1 MSQVRA
7 QAYITLAGRSGWA
20 LLNTYHAV
28 LRERGY
34 RPAEVHLVAWEE
46 SALGTVLEGI
56 RLISE
61 RYAFSP
67 RISVVRVAEGDYAA
81 AGERV
86 LGLVRAFA
94 ARGFE
99 TALDITPGRKAAI
112 VSVCLDLA
120 AADLRVD
127 HIYYLGLPIPD
138 PPARPYLLIP
148 LHIQP
153 LRDLIEE
160 GGPG

>member
-1 MSQVRA
+1 MPQERA
-7 QAYITLAGRSGWA
+7 QAYLTLAGRSGWA

-28 LRERGY
+28 LRERGA

-46 SALGTVLEGI
+46 SRLGPVLEGL
-56 RLISE
+56 RLISA
-61 RYAFSP
+61 RYGFSP
-67 RISVVRVAEGDYAA
+67 EVSVVRVAEGDYTA
-81 AGERV
+81 AGREV
-86 LGLVRAFA
+86 TGLVRALV

-120 AADLRVD
+120 AEGLQVD

-138 PPARPYLLIP
+138 PPASPYLLIP

-153 LRDLIEE
+153 LRDLVEE
-160 GGPG
+160 GSG

>member
-1 MSQVRA
+1 MLA

-34 RPAEVHLVAWEE
+34 HPAEVYIVAWEE
-46 SALGTVLEGI
+46 SFLGPVLEGLRI
-56 RLISE
+56 ISE
-61 RYAFSP
+61 RYGFSP
-67 RISVVRVAEGDYAA
+67 EVSVVRVAEGDYAA
-81 AGERV
+81 AGARV
-86 LGLVRAFA
+86 CGLVRSLA

-120 AADLRVD
+120 AASLQVD

-138 PPARPYLLIP
+138 PPPRPYLLIP

-160 GGPG
+160 GGG

>member
-1 MSQVRA
+1 MRV
-7 QAYITLAGRSGWA
+7 QAYISLAGRSGWA

-34 RPAEVHLVAWEE
+34 RPALVHLVAWEE
-46 SALGTVLEGI
+46 SSVGPVLEGI
-56 RLISE
+56 RLISK
-61 RYAFSP
+61 RYGFSP
-67 RISVVRVAEGDYAA
+67 EVSVVRVAEGDYAA
-81 AGERV
+81 AGEEV
-86 LGLVRAFA
+86 TGLVRFLIAG
-94 ARGFE
+94 GFE
-99 TALDITPGRKAAI
+99 IALDITPGRKAAI

-138 PPARPYLLIP
+138 PPAMPYLLIP

-153 LRDLIEE
+153 LRDLVEE
-160 GGPG
+160 GGG

>member
-1 MSQVRA
+1 MPPERA
-7 QAYITLAGRSGWA
+7 QAYLTLAGRSGWA

-28 LRERGY
+28 LRDRGA

-46 SALGTVLEGI
+46 SRLGPVLEGL

-61 RYAFSP
+61 RYGFSP
-67 RISVVRVAEGDYAA
+67 KISVIRVTEGDYAA
-81 AGERV
+81 AGREV
-86 LGLVRAFA
+86 TGLVRSLV

-120 AADLRVD
+120 AASLQVD

-153 LRDLIEE
+153 LRDLVEE
-160 GGPG
+160 ESR